1 MRLDA
6 IVRLLLTVS
15 FVAHVRCFAGPVVT
29 PFMERTRPGAVRPE
43 GWLLDMARKAR
54 DGYTG
59 HMDAVDVQFSR
70 SWRNETRPRGKDLL
84 WVSDPG
90 AWSCEGGAYW
100 FDGLVKLAYQ
110 LDDPLLKALASNR
123 LDTVLSEMNPHAIG
137 FCWWLDRND
146 PKQVLEMKISDAWL
160 IWVTGMFAR
169 PVCAWHEV
177 SGDARALKA
186 LDFALDEHA
195 FSYGKFPTLPSGAY
209 AGYQVTRSERIAR
222 ALDEFWKKAL
232 HQPGQL
238 PAVFSQYLTPPPAH
252 LEETLNIRRL
262 HERLLKIPTRHGVI
276 ASEALLSIF
285 DGYLWTG
292 NTNLLNA
299 VRGWYAFFDRHMRQP
314 YGVTTMD
321 EEWGH
326 PGPERGTE
334 TCVVA
339 AEGWTRINLLA
350 ALGEGCWGDDVERN
364 FFNAGRNCMT
374 EDYRRH
380 VYLQQPNRLT
390 ASDVTRCS
398 FTGARGDRLARYD
411 TKHWPLCCTAA
422 LNRILPNYVASM
434 WMLPADGGVA
444 ATLYGPCRFA
454 AELSSGSFEVEEHTD
469 YPYSDTITFKIVKS
483 PNAAFPF
490 HVRFPGWCAN
500 PELQVNGRQTVIAA
514 QNGFAAITRIWR
526 AGDVVTLRL
535 PMKPTV
541 EKMFNYNE
549 PRGREYA
556 SVSVGPILYA
566 LPISSKDDN
575 NPEGDV
581 HVPSVSAGFDAAS
594 VRVGDAMRM
603 LTIPDSKGNSLKLVP
618 YGDAKLRISMFP
630 VDGD

>member
-6 IVRLLLTVS
+6 IAMLLLAGSSVVS
-15 FVAHVRCFAGPVVT
+15 VGCLAGPVVA

-43 GWLLDMARKAR
+43 GWLLDMAQKAR

-59 HMDAVDVQFSR
+59 HMDEVDVQFSR
-70 SWRNETRPRGKDLL
+70 SWRNETRPRGKDLR
-84 WVSDPG
+84 WESHPG
-90 AWSCEGGAYW
+90 AWSFEGGAYW

-110 LDDPLLKALASNR
+110 LDDPSLKTLASNR
-123 LDTVLSEMNPHAIG
+123 MDTVLSQINQNAIG
-137 FCWWLDRND
+137 FCWWLDRSD
-146 PKQVLEMKISDAWL
+146 PQHVSELKSSGAWL

-169 PVCAWHEV
+169 PVCAWQEA
-177 SGDARALKA
+177 SGDARATKA

-195 FSYGKFPTLPSGAY
+195 FSYGGFLTLPSGAY
-209 AGYQVTRSERIAR
+209 AGYQVTRSERIAQ
-222 ALDEFWKKAL
+222 ALDGFWKKAL
-232 HQPGQL
+232 HQPDRL

-252 LEETLNIRRL
+252 LEETLNIRRR
-262 HERLLKIPTRHGVI
+262 HERFLKIPTRHGVI

-299 VRGWYAFFDRHMRQP
+299 VRSWYAFFDRHMRQP

-321 EEWGH
+321 EEWGY

-374 EDYRRH
+374 ADYRRH

-398 FTGARGDRLARYD
+398 FTGDRNNRLALYD

-422 LNRILPNYVASM
+422 LNRILPNYIASM

-454 AELSSGSFEVEEHTD
+454 AELPCGAVEVEERTD
-469 YPYSDTITFKIVKS
+469 YPYGDTIIFKLVKS
-483 PNAAFPF
+483 PNAAFPLR
-490 HVRFPGWCAN
+490 VRLPGWCAN
-500 PELQVNGRQTVIAA
+500 PDLEVNGRQTVIAA
-514 QNGFAAITRIWR
+514 QNGFAAIMRTWR

-535 PMKPTV
+535 PMKPAV
-541 EKMFNYNE
+541 EKTFNYNE

-556 SVSVGPILYA
+556 SVSVGPLLYA
-566 LPISSKDDN
+566 LPVPSKDGN

-581 HVPSVSAGFDAAS
+581 RVPSVAAGFDAAS
-594 VRVGDAMRM
+594 IRVGDAMRT
-603 LTIPDSKGNSLKLVP
+603 LTISDSKGNNLELVP

-630 VDGD
+630 IE